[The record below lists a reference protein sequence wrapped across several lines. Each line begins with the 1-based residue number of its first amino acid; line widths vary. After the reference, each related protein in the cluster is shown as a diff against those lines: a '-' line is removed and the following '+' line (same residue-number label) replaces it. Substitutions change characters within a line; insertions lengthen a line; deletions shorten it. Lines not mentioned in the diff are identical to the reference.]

1 MTVENYRRAGNIF
14 RAVTALLFLLVTMV
28 FIYGLMHKSGQPQI
42 LSRYSVSYALFLA
55 GLLLTSIYLGIAFFR
70 AGPRVVRWTTNIYV
84 LLFSTAIMLLAVEWG
99 LRVFN
104 PFGVSFFHHLPYHMQ
119 GMVDHPELGYK
130 HPASVEYMLGSSR
143 IQLNS
148 RGLRDEEIP
157 LAKPGEEKRILVLG
171 DSVAFGWGVSQ
182 GETFSDYMEP
192 LLDER
197 TGDRWQVINTGVNGY
212 NTDQEARFL
221 LTEGIRYSPDYVLL
235 VYVSNDIE
243 PRLDPNSITW
253 RRYPSW
259 PSSLPE
265 AMDRVRQSS
274 FLFQLTRLF
283 ARMHRMDLAR
293 AGETGE
299 GGASAV
305 PQSKDVTPHPGWP
318 DSLAA
323 LQKIAD
329 RCRRENIPFLVAII
343 SGFDR
348 DSIAVLHNAG
358 IDAIRLSPAS
368 EGVSPGQAYVSRI
381 DPHPSAVVH
390 NRMALYLVDA
400 MEQRGWLNER

>member
-1 MTVENYRRAGNIF
+1 
-14 RAVTALLFLLVTMV
+14 
-28 FIYGLMHKSGQPQI
+28 
-42 LSRYSVSYALFLA
+42 
-55 GLLLTSIYLGIAFFR
+55 
-70 AGPRVVRWTTNIYV
+70 
-84 LLFSTAIMLLAVEWG
+84 
-99 LRVFN
+99 
-104 PFGVSFFHHLPYHMQ
+104 
-119 GMVDHPELGYK
+119 
-130 HPASVEYMLGSSR
+130 
-143 IQLNS
+143 
-148 RGLRDEEIP
+148 
-157 LAKPGEEKRILVLG
+157 
-171 DSVAFGWGVSQ
+171 
-182 GETFSDYMEP
+182 
-192 LLDER
+192 
-197 TGDRWQVINTGVNGY
+197 VNGY

-343 SGFDR
+343 SGFDQ

-358 IDAIRLSPAS
+358 IDAIRLSHAS

>member
-157 LAKPGEEKRILVLG
+157 LAKPGDEKRILVLG

-305 PQSKDVTPHPGWP
+305 TQSKDVTPHPGWP

-329 RCRRENIPFLVAII
+329 RCRRDNIPLLVAVI

-348 DSIAVLHNAG
+348 DSISVLHNAG

-368 EGVSPGQAYVSRI
+368 EGIPPGEAYVSRI
-381 DPHPSAVVH
+381 DPHPSALLH
-390 NRMALYLVDA
+390 EKMAYYLVNA
-400 MEQRGWLNER
+400 MEQRGWLDGL